1 MILTLLLTASLLAQ
15 TPSSTTSAIRE
26 AVKEQVAAIKTAV
39 AKKAFVGTISAKADA
54 TVTVT
59 NLKNQSKTAVVTGDT
74 VIRLTGGK
82 DGTFADLKVGDFVIA
97 MGEVDSQG
105 TLTTRRLLVITKPGA
120 DKRRALTGRV
130 TDTSSS
136 SLTIET
142 LKKEIITIKVTSDT
156 TITNKNKLSDIKVG
170 SRVVVVGLPTLAE
183 STFTAKLLHL
193 IPSASPSPT
202 LDK

>member
-1 MILTLLLTASLLAQ
+1 MILSLLLTASLLAQ
-15 TPSSTTSAIRE
+15 TPSSTGSAIRE

-54 TVTVT
+54 TITVT
-59 NLKNQSKTAVVTGDT
+59 NLKNQSKTAVITGDT

-97 MGEVDSQG
+97 MGDVDSQG
-105 TLTTRRLLVITKPGA
+105 TLTTKRLLVIAKPGA
-120 DKRRALTGRV
+120 DKRRSLTGRV

-136 SLTIET
+136 TLTIET

-170 SRVVVVGLPTLAE
+170 SKIVAVGLPTLAE

-193 IPSASPSPT
+193 ILSASPSPT
-202 LDK
+202 P

>member
-1 MILTLLLTASLLAQ
+1 MILSLLLTASLLAQ
-15 TPSSTTSAIRE
+15 TPSSTGSAIRE

-39 AKKAFVGTISAKADA
+39 AKRAFVGTISAKADA

-59 NLKNQSKTAVVTGDT
+59 NLKNQSKTAVITGDT

-97 MGEVDSQG
+97 MGDVDSQG
-105 TLTTRRLLVITKPGA
+105 TLTTKRLLVLAKPGA

-156 TITNKNKLSDIKVG
+156 TITNKNKLSDIKVS
-170 SRVVVVGLPTLAE
+170 SRIVAVGLPTLAE

-193 IPSASPSPT
+193 IPNASPSPT
-202 LDK
+202 P

>member
-1 MILTLLLTASLLAQ
+1 MILSLLLTASLLAQ
-15 TPSSTTSAIRE
+15 TPSSTGSAIRE

-39 AKKAFVGTISAKADA
+39 AKRAFVGTVSAKADA
-54 TVTVT
+54 TITVT
-59 NLKNQSKTAVVTGDT
+59 NLKNQSKTAVITGDT

-97 MGEVDSQG
+97 MGDVDSQG
-105 TLTTRRLLVITKPGA
+105 TLTTKRLLVIAKPGA

-142 LKKEIITIKVTSDT
+142 LKKEIITIKVTSNT

-170 SRVVVVGLPTLAE
+170 SRIVAVGLPTLAE

-202 LDK
+202 P

>member
-15 TPSSTTSAIRE
+15 TPSSTGSAIRD

-39 AKKAFVGTISAKADA
+39 AKRAFVGTISAKADA
-54 TVTVT
+54 TITVT
-59 NLKNQSKTAVVTGDT
+59 NLKNESKTAVITGDT

-97 MGEVDSQG
+97 MGDVDSQG
-105 TLTTRRLLVITKPGA
+105 TLTTKRLLVIAKPTA

-156 TITNKNKLSDIKVG
+156 TITNKNKLSETKVG
-170 SRVVVVGLPTLAE
+170 SRIVAVGLPTLAE

-193 IPSASPSPT
+193 IPSATPT
-202 LDK
+202 TQ

>member
-15 TPSSTTSAIRE
+15 TPSSTGSAIRD

-39 AKKAFVGTISAKADA
+39 AKRAFVGTISAKADA
-54 TVTVT
+54 TITVT
-59 NLKNQSKTAVVTGDT
+59 NLTNQSKTAVITGDT

-97 MGEVDSQG
+97 MGDVDSQG
-105 TLTTRRLLVITKPGA
+105 TLTTKRLLVISKPGA

-142 LKKEIITIKVTSDT
+142 LKKEIITIKVTSNT

-170 SRVVVVGLPTLAE
+170 SRIVAVGLPTLAE
-183 STFTAKLLHL
+183 STFTPKLLHL
-193 IPSASPSPT
+193 IPSATASPSAQ
-202 LDK
+202 

>member
-15 TPSSTTSAIRE
+15 TPSSTDSAIRD

-39 AKKAFVGTISAKADA
+39 AKRAFVGTISAKADA
-54 TVTVT
+54 TITVT
-59 NLKNQSKTAVVTGDT
+59 NLKNESKTAVITGDT

-97 MGEVDSQG
+97 MGDVDSQG
-105 TLTTRRLLVITKPGA
+105 TLTTKRLLVIAKPTA

-156 TITNKNKLSDIKVG
+156 TITNKNKLSETKVG
-170 SRVVVVGLPTLAE
+170 SRIVAVGLPTLAE

-193 IPSASPSPT
+193 IPSATPT
-202 LDK
+202 TQ

>member
-15 TPSSTTSAIRE
+15 TPSSTGSAIRD

-39 AKKAFVGTISAKADA
+39 AKRAFVGTISAKADA
-54 TVTVT
+54 TITVT
-59 NLKNQSKTAVVTGDT
+59 NLTNQSKTAVITGDT

-97 MGEVDSQG
+97 MGDVDSQG
-105 TLTTRRLLVITKPGA
+105 TLTTKRLLVISKPGA

-142 LKKEIITIKVTSDT
+142 LKKEIITIKVTSNT

-170 SRVVVVGLPTLAE
+170 SRIVAVGLPTLAE

-202 LDK
+202 P

>member
-15 TPSSTTSAIRE
+15 TPSSTGSAIRD

-39 AKKAFVGTISAKADA
+39 AKRAFVGTISAKADA
-54 TVTVT
+54 TITVT
-59 NLKNQSKTAVVTGDT
+59 NLTNQSKTAVITGDT

-97 MGEVDSQG
+97 MGDVDSQG
-105 TLTTRRLLVITKPGA
+105 TLTTKRLLVISKPGA

-142 LKKEIITIKVTSDT
+142 LKKEIITIKVTSNT

-170 SRVVVVGLPTLAE
+170 SRIVAVGLPTLAE

-193 IPSASPSPT
+193 IPSATASPSAQ
-202 LDK
+202 

>member
-1 MILTLLLTASLLAQ
+1 MILSLLLTVSLLAQ
-15 TPSSTTSAIRE
+15 TPSSTGSAIRE

-39 AKKAFVGTISAKADA
+39 ARRAYVGTISAKADA
-54 TVTVT
+54 TITVT
-59 NLKNQSKTAVVTGDT
+59 NLKNQPPKTAVVTGDT

-82 DGTFADLKVGDFVIA
+82 DGTFADLKVGAFVIA

-105 TLTTRRLLVITKPGA
+105 TLTTKRLLVIAKPGA

-130 TDTSSS
+130 TSTSSS

-202 LDK
+202 P

>member
-15 TPSSTTSAIRE
+15 TPSSTGSAIRD

-39 AKKAFVGTISAKADA
+39 AKRAFVGTISAKADA
-54 TVTVT
+54 TITVT
-59 NLKNQSKTAVVTGDT
+59 NLTSQSKTAVITGDT

-97 MGEVDSQG
+97 MGDVDSQG
-105 TLTTRRLLVITKPGA
+105 TLTAKRLLVIAKPTA

-142 LKKEIITIKVTSDT
+142 LKKEIITIKVTSNT

-170 SRVVVVGLPTLAE
+170 SRIVAVGLPTLAE

-202 LDK
+202 P

>member
-15 TPSSTTSAIRE
+15 TPSSTDSAIRD

-39 AKKAFVGTISAKADA
+39 AKRAFVGTISAKADA
-54 TVTVT
+54 TITVT
-59 NLKNQSKTAVVTGDT
+59 NLKNESKTAVITGDT

-97 MGEVDSQG
+97 MGDVDSQG
-105 TLTTRRLLVITKPGA
+105 TLTTKRLLVIAKPTA

-156 TITNKNKLSDIKVG
+156 TITNKNKLAETKVG
-170 SRVVVVGLPTLAE
+170 SRIVAVGLPTLAE

-193 IPSASPSPT
+193 IPSATPT
-202 LDK
+202 TQ

>member
-1 MILTLLLTASLLAQ
+1 MILSLLLTASLLAQ
-15 TPSSTTSAIRE
+15 TPSSTGSAIRE

-59 NLKNQSKTAVVTGDT
+59 NLKNQSKTAVITGDT

-97 MGEVDSQG
+97 MGDVDSQG
-105 TLTTRRLLVITKPGA
+105 TLTTKRLLVIAKPGA

-136 SLTIET
+136 TLTIET
-142 LKKEIITIKVTSDT
+142 LKKEIITIKVTSAT

-170 SRVVVVGLPTLAE
+170 SKIVAVGLPTLAE

-193 IPSASPSPT
+193 ILSASPSPT
-202 LDK
+202 P